1 MRVHRMGRFAEP
13 DVNMGD
19 QTFAFPGVFEDAVPV
34 TKLTIG
40 GRNKAGFHV
49 LKHEVVETVEDVPEL
64 DPIRTDV
71 LNGRSTRRAGDE
83 RKIFDAAQ
91 VLVEAPQDKPVP
103 VFPRANADENPVFIF
118 FCDLD
123 PGQTSDDHLGIDGT
137 AEQYIAASADD
148 ERIMEPAENVFY
160 AVRMIE
166 DEKLTGGGMEAKGVV
181 RLQGSVSFYL
191 HRMILLFTFQLE
203 AG

>member
-49 LKHEVVETVEDVPEL
+49 IKHEVVETVEEVPEL

-71 LNGRSTRRAGDE
+71 LYVRSNRRAGDE
-83 RKIFDAAQ
+83 RKIFDSTMD
-91 VLVEAPQDKPVP
+91 LVKAPQD
-103 VFPRANADENPVFIF
+103 
-118 FCDLD
+118 
-123 PGQTSDDHLGIDGT
+123 T
-137 AEQYIAASADD
+137 
-148 ERIMEPAENVFY
+148 
-160 AVRMIE
+160 
-166 DEKLTGGGMEAKGVV
+166 
-181 RLQGSVSFYL
+181 
-191 HRMILLFTFQLE
+191 
-203 AG
+203 